1 MDIPASEILV
11 AGGGI
16 GGLAAALALSRQGA
30 QVSVLE
36 QAAAFSEVGAGI
48 QIGPNVT
55 RILRDWGLEAGLR
68 RVASF
73 PQALQA
79 RDARSGRVLGRLPL
93 GERAQRVY
101 GAPYACIHRADLHQ
115 LLLQAVQAQG
125 VPLWLQQRLAE
136 VQPQV
141 ASVTVRTEQGLTLA
155 PALLVGADGL
165 WSRSR
170 QALGLQEAPRFSGHL
185 AYRGLIPLEEPA
197 AEPEV
202 TVWMGPRLH
211 VVQYPVQA
219 GRALNVV
226 AIVHGQLPAN
236 PQDWDHAAHA
246 AHLFQALGPMC
257 RPLQQTL
264 QAVPNWR
271 LWALNDR
278 PPLTSAHQMGQGA
291 VALLGDAAHPM
302 RPYLAQGAGMAI
314 EDAQVLAQCW
324 AGPGTVAE
332 RVARYAGQRWPRNA
346 QVQAR
351 AIRNGRIFHAQAPVS
366 WGRNLAMGVLGA
378 KVMDVPW
385 LYKELDSGSSPE

>member
-1 MDIPASEILV
+1 MDTLARDILV

-16 GGLAAALALSRQGA
+16 GGLAAALALSRLGA
-30 QVSVLE
+30 QVELIE
-36 QAAAFSEVGAGI
+36 QAPALAEVGAGI

-55 RILRDWGLEAGLR
+55 RILRAWGLEAGLR

-73 PQALQA
+73 PAALVA
-79 RDARSGRVLGRLPL
+79 RDARTGRRLGELPL
-93 GERAQRVY
+93 GERAERLY

-115 LLLQAVQAQG
+115 LLLQAVQANG
-125 VPLWLQQRLAE
+125 VPLRLNQRLAE
-136 VQPQV
+136 VQARDHHV
-141 ASVTVRTEQGLTLA
+141 HVRTASGLERH

-165 WSRSR
+165 WSCAR
-170 QALGLQEAPRFSGHL
+170 QALGLNAPPRFSGHL
-185 AYRGLIPLEEPA
+185 AYRGWIPMARPMA
-197 AEPEV
+197 DPQV

-211 VVQYPVQA
+211 IVHYPVQA

-226 AIVHGQLPAN
+226 AIVHGALPSD
-236 PQDWDHAAHA
+236 PQDWDQAAQA
-246 AHLFQALGPMC
+246 SHLMQALGPVA

-264 QAVPNWR
+264 DAVPQWR

-278 PPLTSAHQMGQGA
+278 PPLTSPQQMGQGV

-332 RVARYAGQRWPRNA
+332 RVQRYAAMRWRRNA

-351 AIRNGRIFHAQAPVS
+351 AIRNGRIFHAQGPLRWA
-366 WGRNLAMGVLGA
+366 RDLTMGMLGA
-378 KVMDVPW
+378 RAMDVPW
-385 LYKELDSGSSPE
+385 LYRGLD

>member
-1 MDIPASEILV
+1 MDIQASDILV

-16 GGLAAALALSRQGA
+16 GGLAAALALARQGA
-30 QVSVLE
+30 SVQLIE
-36 QAAAFSEVGAGI
+36 QAEGFSEVGAGI

-55 RILRDWGLEAGLR
+55 RILHGWGLTSGLR

-73 PQALQA
+73 PHALVA
-79 RDARSGRVLGRLPL
+79 RDARTGRELGSLPL
-93 GERAQRVY
+93 GERAERLY
-101 GAPYACIHRADLHQ
+101 GAPYACIHRADMHQ
-115 LLLQAVQAQG
+115 LLLQAVQARG
-125 VPLWLQQRLAE
+125 VPLHLGQRLAE
-136 VQPQV
+136 VQQRGAAV
-141 ASVTVRTEQGLTLA
+141 AVRTEQGLDGQ

-170 QALGLQEAPRFSGHL
+170 QALGLTEPPRFSGHL
-185 AYRGLIPLEEPA
+185 AYRGLVPLAAPPA
-197 AEPEV
+197 QPQV

-211 VVQYPVQA
+211 IVHYPVQA

-226 AIVHGQLPAN
+226 AIVHGDVPAQ

-246 AHLFQALGPMC
+246 DHLLQALGPVC
-257 RPLQQTL
+257 RPLRQTL
-264 QAVPNWR
+264 DDVANWR

-278 PPLTSAHQMGQGA
+278 PPLSSAAQMGQGA

-324 AGPGTVAE
+324 AEAGSVPD
-332 RVARYAGQRWPRNA
+332 RVQRYAARRWQRNA

-351 AIRNGRIFHAQAPVS
+351 AIRNGRIFHAHGPVGWS
-366 WGRNLAMGVLGA
+366 RNLAMGVLGA
-378 KVMDVPW
+378 RVMDVPW
-385 LYKELDSGSSPE
+385 LYKGLDAGSSPP